1 MTMGA
6 NAQTSVPTFTT
17 GQVLTAAQQNQINT
31 GVPVFATTTT
41 RDDAFGGTGEK
52 VLAEGQLAYIEA
64 SNIVQ
69 YYDGSS
75 WATLAPATPGAFVRV
90 GGATFTSQT
99 SVAFAN
105 DVFSSTYKSYS
116 VVMTLTA
123 YPATASTITMQ
134 LRDNSGTKSSAAYI
148 GAIFGRSDSG
158 STQGIST
165 SNGTSFSMGSASASG
180 STSPYSTTFT
190 VYNPTNASHPTSW
203 SGSAVGTAND
213 PRAGLGLGGLYTT
226 AEAHTGLVF
235 SFSVAATGF
244 YNVYG
249 LADS

>member
-1 MTMGA
+1 MGV
-6 NAQTSVPTFTT
+6 NAQTTVPTF
-17 GQVLTAAQQNQINT
+17 QASQILTADQMNQSART
-31 GVPVFATTTT
+31 GVPVFADTTA
-41 RDDAFGGTGEK
+41 RDAAFGGTGEK
-52 VLAEGQLAYIEA
+52 VLAEGQLCYLE
-64 SNIVQ
+64 NTNVVQ
-69 YYDGSS
+69 YYDGAA
-75 WATLAPATPGAFVRV
+75 WATVGPATPGAFVRV
-90 GGATFTSQT
+90 GGASFSAQT

-105 DVFSSTYKSYS
+105 DTFTSTYKSYH
-116 VVMTLTA
+116 VVLTLTA

-134 LRDNSGTKSSAAYI
+134 VRDNAGTKSAASYI

-158 STQGIST
+158 SGQGIST
-165 SNGTSFSMGSASASG
+165 ASATSFSMGSASASG

-190 VYNPTNASHPTSW
+190 VYNPTAAFATSW

-213 PRAGLGLGGLYTT
+213 PRAGLGLGGLYTV